1 MYTSLNILAGLLLPR
16 CYSDRAP
23 APKHNECEH
32 KQLYIDQLHLCGR
45 SAALCASFV
54 WSVVDVNLE
63 QSGSVQQKAYSQS
76 FSLPGF
82 MPYRGEFD
90 VVSGEWCGEW
100 RVVW

>member
-1 MYTSLNILAGLLLPR
+1 MYTSILILLGLLLPR

-23 APKHNECEH
+23 APKYNECEH
-32 KQLYIDQLHLCGR
+32 KQLCIGQLYLCGR
-45 SAALCASFV
+45 SAALFAGLV

-63 QSGSVQQKAYSQS
+63 QTGSVQQKAYSQS

-100 RVVW
+100 RAV